1 MNLQNLCVTISQALL
16 NTAMVACPDS
26 TRSVL
31 VTVKAELLH
40 ACYDQLNA
48 RLARTSAEN
57 LHYHCSR
64 DMTLST
70 EYNKKRHVV
79 NLNTPE
85 NFVTTLNIP
94 EVYNFKVASS
104 EHVPA
109 EIST

>member
-1 MNLQNLCVTISQALL
+1 
-16 NTAMVACPDS
+16 
-26 TRSVL
+26 
-31 VTVKAELLH
+31 
-40 ACYDQLNA
+40 
-48 RLARTSAEN
+48 
-57 LHYHCSR
+57 
-64 DMTLST
+64 MTLST